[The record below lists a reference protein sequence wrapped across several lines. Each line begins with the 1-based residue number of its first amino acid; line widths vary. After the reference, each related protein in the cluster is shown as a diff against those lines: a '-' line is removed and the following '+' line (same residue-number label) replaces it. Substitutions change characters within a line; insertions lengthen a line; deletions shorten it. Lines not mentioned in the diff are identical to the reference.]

1 MDSNYEPDQERNG
14 GEDERREL
22 HQQNALTALILS
34 IIGLAIFFLPVGN
47 IAGLVLS
54 IIGLTKSRTNRIYAR
69 ENDLTESGQNSA
81 AWICGLI
88 GTILNAFTI
97 IMMILALIAL
107 AGIAAYSFRFFQTVP
122 GFSYGEA
129 AVPDTLMNIFWIGGV
144 KTYASL
150 F

>member
-1 MDSNYEPDQERNG
+1 MDSYYEPDQERND
-14 GEDERREL
+14 GEAEKREL

-54 IIGLTKSRTNRIYAR
+54 ITGLTKSRTTRIYAR

-97 IMMILALIAL
+97 IMMVLALIAL
-107 AGIAAYSFRFFQTVP
+107 AGIAAYSFRFFQAVP
-122 GFSYGEA
+122 GFSYEGF
-129 AVPDTLMNIFWIGGV
+129 AVPDTLINIMRWV
-144 KTYASL
+144 V
-150 F
+150 